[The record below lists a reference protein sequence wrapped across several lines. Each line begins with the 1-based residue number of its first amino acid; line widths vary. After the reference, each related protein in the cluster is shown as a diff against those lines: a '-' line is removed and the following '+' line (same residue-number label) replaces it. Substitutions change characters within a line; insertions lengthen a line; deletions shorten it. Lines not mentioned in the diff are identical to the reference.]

1 MRRKEL
7 LLLAAVLLLGGFLRI
22 FHLGTMFFNG
32 DEPMHQ
38 IRISYQPLAYVFRN
52 NNGPLFSIL
61 VHFLLPLGSLE
72 IMARLVPFLT
82 GVLAIV
88 ATFFLGR
95 ALFSKAVGLT
105 AAFLA
110 ACSHLLIFYSQ
121 NSRTYAPLT
130 FLFLLSFYYLY
141 KAVRDGDARSW
152 GFYGLTLCLCLYNH
166 TIAFLILPS
175 YAVYV
180 GYVWLDSKIRSKAG
194 GREPLRPRTVRRF
207 IAWTVAAVGLA
218 ALFYLPCAWML
229 DMFLG
234 SFRRGLSRPQDYVA
248 LTLQE
253 IGNILKVE
261 ISPKITGIFVLTL
274 ILFAVGLLT
283 RLKAKRRESLLV
295 AATVGFPWLVFYLG
309 KPRANDVFSLYRYLQ
324 FLLPLIF
331 IMAARGIDFISS
343 GAAALAAR
351 AKGRGRSVVRTLVQ
365 ITLAVVLAAGY
376 VMNLSGYYYSDYWR
390 QGSYRFDREVK
401 AIFEERADRD
411 ALLYIDAYPV
421 SSLLLMMNPLAK
433 DQRAEETEIAA
444 RENYVRP
451 PGARQVMVLVQD
463 WTYFLNFVASR
474 KIEMWALTPRTPE
487 KTESLRAASANDG
500 RLEVFDLV
508 KFTLLHFKKDDRSV
522 AEKMAALADILASWP
537 DGDSILRRQRRLF
550 AAKAYVMTRDVRDA
564 IREVKTFEDI
574 SVNTSAEAA
583 NGGSGTERI
592 LGDLLGFNAAKLRE
606 IYERRGL
613 AEVQTL
619 FLMLGNNLVDAG
631 LLPDAAL
638 AYEEVVHLGHDL
650 DDQVLERLVSLGD
663 RLEQSGKPDQALKVW
678 DTASRLDPKRQD
690 ISSRIS
696 RIRAKAAISR

>member
-1 MRRKEL
+1 M
-7 LLLAAVLLLGGFLRI
+7 LLAAVLLVGGFLRI

-72 IMARLVPFLT
+72 VLARLVPFLT

-88 ATFFLGR
+88 VTFFLGQ
-95 ALFSKAVGLT
+95 ALFSRAVGLT
-105 AAFLA
+105 AAFLV

-121 NSRTYAPLT
+121 NSRTYALLT
-130 FLFLLSFYYLY
+130 LLFLLSFYYLH

-166 TIAFLILPS
+166 TIAFLILPP
-175 YAVYV
+175 YALYV
-180 GYVWLDSKIRSKAG
+180 GFVWLENKMVSKAG
-194 GREPLRPRTVRRF
+194 GQDSLHPRTIRRF
-207 IAWTVAAVGLA
+207 VVWTAAAAGLA
-218 ALFYLPCAWML
+218 ALLYLPCAWML

-234 SFRRGLSRPQDYVA
+234 SFRRGLSHPQDYVA
-248 LTLQE
+248 LTLRE
-253 IGNILKVE
+253 IRNILQVE
-261 ISPKITGIFVLTL
+261 ISPTITGIFVLTL

-283 RLKAKRRESLLV
+283 RLKTYRRESLLV
-295 AATVGFPWLVFYLG
+295 AATVVFPWLVFFLG

-324 FLLPLIF
+324 FLLPLMF
-331 IMAARGIDFISS
+331 IMAARGIDFLSS

-351 AKGRGRSVVRTLVQ
+351 AKGHGPAVIRTLVR
-365 ITLAVVLAAGY
+365 IILAVVLAAGY
-376 VMNLSGYYYSDYWR
+376 FMNLSGYYYSDYWR
-390 QGSYRFDREVK
+390 QGSYRFEREVK
-401 AIFEERADRD
+401 ALFEERADRD

-433 DQRAEETEIAA
+433 DQRPEETEIAA
-444 RENYVRP
+444 RENYIRP
-451 PGARQVMVLVQD
+451 PGARPVMVLVQE
-463 WTYFLNFVASR
+463 WSYFLSFVGSR

-487 KTESLRAASANDG
+487 KTASLRAASANDG
-500 RLEVFDLV
+500 RLEVFDLS
-508 KFTLLHFKKDDRSV
+508 KFTLLRFKKDERSV
-522 AEKMAALADILASWP
+522 AEKMAVLAEMLPSWP

-564 IREVKTFEDI
+564 IREVRAFEDI
-574 SVNTSAEAA
+574 SVDEKTEAA
-583 NGGSGTERI
+583 NAGSRPERLLGG
-592 LGDLLGFNAAKLRE
+592 LLGFSPAKLRD

-613 AEVQTL
+613 AEAQSL

-638 AYEEVVHLGHDL
+638 AYEEVVRLGHDQ
-650 DDQVLERLVSLGD
+650 DAQVLDRLVTLGD
-663 RLEQSGKPDQALKVW
+663 RFEQSGKREQALKVW
-678 DTASRLDPKRQD
+678 EAAFRLDPKRKD

-696 RIRAKAAISR
+696 RARTKAAVSR